1 MPFRPWRPWMWAPL
15 VLVVDFV
22 SKRLV
27 LANVETL
34 RGQIDVIGD
43 FARFIYVR
51 NPGAAMGLFAVG
63 RWALVGVSFAAAV
76 FLAYL
81 YVTSRPRRPVRLG
94 AMAAIFGGAVGNL
107 IDRVFYNGLVVD
119 FIDLGIGSHRFYT
132 FNVADIGV
140 SLGGLA
146 LFLSLLREDR
156 AAGSAGAPAEAPAE
170 AMSVAPSGEP
180 GDPSGRVPGEEP
192 SDA

>member
-1 MPFRPWRPWMWAPL
+1 MPLRLWRPWFWAPL

-22 SKRLV
+22 SKRLI

-34 RGQIDVIGD
+34 RGHVEVIGD

-51 NPGAAMGLFAVG
+51 NPGAAMGLFPIG
-63 RWALVGVSFAAAV
+63 RWVLVGISFAASV

-81 YVTSRPRRPVRLG
+81 YLTSRPRRPFRLG
-94 AMAAIFGGAVGNL
+94 AMAAIFGGALGNL

-119 FIDLGIGSHRFYT
+119 FIDLGIGASRFYT

-156 AAGSAGAPAEAPAE
+156 AAGSADDPSVMPSVEAPLE
-170 AMSVAPSGEP
+170 SSGP
-180 GDPSGRVPGEEP
+180 TTGDRS

>member
-1 MPFRPWRPWMWAPL
+1 MWAPL
-15 VLVVDFV
+15 VLVVDIV

-51 NPGAAMGLFAVG
+51 NPGAAMGLFPVG
-63 RWALVGVSFAAAV
+63 RWVLVSVSFAAAV

-81 YVTSRPRRPVRLG
+81 YVSSRPRRPVRLG

-107 IDRVFYNGLVVD
+107 VDRVFYDGLVVD

-156 AAGSAGAPAEAPAE
+156 AAGSAGSPAATPSAPPPAGP
-170 AMSVAPSGEP
+170 MDPP
-180 GDPSGRVPGEEP
+180 GPVPGEGS